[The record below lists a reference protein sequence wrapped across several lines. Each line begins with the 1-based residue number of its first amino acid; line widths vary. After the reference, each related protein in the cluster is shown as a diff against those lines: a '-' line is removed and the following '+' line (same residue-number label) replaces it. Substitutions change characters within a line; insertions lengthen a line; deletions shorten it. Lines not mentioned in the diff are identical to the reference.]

1 MNRKLILFKTATSR
15 ELSFNA
21 CVLVA
26 IAGPSQLVSGP
37 LAARAPHHDLR
48 TPALLGYENAINF
61 LKETRI

>member
-1 MNRKLILFKTATSR
+1 MNWKLILIKASTSR

-21 CVLVA
+21 CVLVP
-26 IAGPSQLVSGP
+26 IAGPSQLMFSP

-48 TPALLGYENAINF
+48 APALLGSENAINF